1 MHQAGSQRK
10 TNPGQ
15 TAGAPA
21 AAIVAVVL
29 ANIALAFG
37 PLFVRLSDVGPVAAG
52 FWRLTLA
59 VPLLLG
65 AAFAMGQKP
74 IASARGLWGVL
85 AFAGLAF
92 AADLASWHLG
102 IVRTTLAN
110 STLFGNSATFIYPI
124 YGFIAA
130 RMWPTRPQAAA
141 LLLAALGGGLLLGRS
156 AELSS
161 RHLAGDLFCL
171 LAGVLYAV
179 YFILMARARVA
190 MAPVPALAL
199 SSLATIPPLLILAL
213 FLGEQVLPHNWW
225 PLVGLAV
232 VSQLIGQGL
241 MIYALGHLS
250 PLIVGIAL
258 LIQPVVGA
266 TIGWI
271 VYDERLA
278 AADLFGAALV
288 AAALVLVRGGAKKP
302 EALAPAAGEPK
313 SS

>member
-1 MHQAGSQRK
+1 MHQNRSQRK
-10 TNPGQ
+10 TNPSQSEGP
-15 TAGAPA
+15 PA
-21 AAIVAVVL
+21 AALVAVAL

-37 PLFVRLSDVGPVAAG
+37 PLFVRLADVGPVAAG
-52 FWRLTLA
+52 FWRLSLA
-59 VPLLLG
+59 TPVLLG
-65 AAFAMGQKP
+65 IAFATGGKP

-85 AFAGLAF
+85 AIAGVAFAG
-92 AADLASWHLG
+92 DLASWHIG

-130 RMWPTRPQAAA
+130 RMWPTKPQAAA
-141 LLLAALGGGLLLGRS
+141 LLLAAIGGGLLLGRS

-179 YFILMARARVA
+179 YFIFMARAREA

-199 SSLATIPPLLILAL
+199 SSIATIPPLLMLA
-213 FLGEQVLPHNWW
+213 FALGEQVMPHNWW
-225 PLVGLAV
+225 PLIALAV

-258 LIQPVVGA
+258 LIQPVVAA
-266 TIGWI
+266 TLGWI
-271 VYDERLA
+271 IYDERLA
-278 AADLFGAALV
+278 AADLFGALLV
-288 AAALVLVRGGAKKP
+288 AVALVLVRGGAKKP
-302 EALAPAAGEPK
+302 EALAPGAEERK
-313 SS
+313 SG

>member
-10 TNPGQ
+10 TNPAPIG
-15 TAGAPA
+15 TAPV
-21 AAIVAVVL
+21 AAIVAVML
-29 ANIALAFG
+29 ANVALAFG

-52 FWRLTLA
+52 FWRLALA
-59 VPLLLG
+59 VPILLG
-65 AAFAMGQKP
+65 AAFAMGGKP
-74 IASARGLWGVL
+74 LASAKGLWGVL
-85 AFAGLAF
+85 ILAGVAFAG
-92 AADLASWHLG
+92 DLASWHIG

-141 LLLAALGGGLLLGRS
+141 LLLAALGGALLLGRS

-179 YFILMARARVA
+179 YFILMARAREA

-199 SSLATIPPLLILAL
+199 SSLATVPPMLLLA
-213 FLGEQVLPHNWW
+213 FALGEQILPHNWW
-225 PLVGLAV
+225 PLVALAV

-250 PLIVGIAL
+250 PLVVGIAL
-258 LIQPVVGA
+258 LIQPVVAA
-266 TIGWI
+266 TLGWI
-271 VYDERLA
+271 IYDERLA
-278 AADLFGAALV
+278 LADFLGAALV

-302 EALAPAAGEPK
+302 EALAPAGEGSK
-313 SS
+313 SG